1 MRFSCR
7 IFICNF
13 CLFFTCKMHMK
24 FTRASIHWVLPSITT
39 DFTCDVTAPTIGIIM
54 AAAAV
59 LLIHMDK
66 NQVGIMRPNI
76 NLEGTGQF

>member
-1 MRFSCR
+1 
-7 IFICNF
+7 
-13 CLFFTCKMHMK
+13 MHMK

>member
-1 MRFSCR
+1 
-7 IFICNF
+7 
-13 CLFFTCKMHMK
+13 MK

-76 NLEGTGQF
+76 NLEGTEQFLILLFESFNIFKYKLSCNRSV